1 MHSFIQMKSK
11 HKVRYENSLQLAL
24 TEKNVIENFKW
35 TEQQMASLSQ
45 ITCICIGTNEAA
57 RKVNCKFR
65 SNKNYHSKRYIYF
78 IGSSKYY
85 INIHLHQSFFLR
97 PQEKKRS
104 LK

>member
-1 MHSFIQMKSK
+1 M
-11 HKVRYENSLQLAL
+11 YENSLQLAL

-65 SNKNYHSKRYIYF
+65 SNKNYRSKRYIYF
-78 IGSSKYY
+78 IGSSKYD